1 METETKE
8 IHEDLLKMRKDIEL
22 IKHIL
27 MSEGELTIYAKK
39 QLARARKE
47 KDEGYVSLDELWVL
61 K

>member
-39 QLARARKE
+39 QLARSRKE
-47 KDEGYVSLDELWVL
+47 KEENYVSLNEL
-61 K
+61 